1 MIGKWQFVP
10 TDHTLRE
17 YDLQGNMVDAFL
29 VSSVENMVYETGEL
43 RYLKTGNSDDEGNM
57 TGETEDLNPSPV
69 HKTAR
74 CKRYEAAS
82 GWYGLMS
89 PDGKVLTAPDYSDIT
104 AIGYNLYFCKK
115 GSMSGEVL
123 DGKGIKVMSNKKIIK

>member
-57 TGETEDLNPSPV
+57 TGETEDLNPSPAYTLINRV
-69 HKTAR
+69 
-74 CKRYEAAS
+74 
-82 GWYGLMS
+82 
-89 PDGKVLTAPDYSDIT
+89 
-104 AIGYNLYFCKK
+104 N
-115 GSMSGEVL
+115 
-123 DGKGIKVMSNKKIIK
+123 

>member
-1 MIGKWQFVP
+1 
-10 TDHTLRE
+10 
-17 YDLQGNMVDAFL
+17 MVDAFL
-29 VSSVENMVYETGEL
+29 VSSVENMVYEAGEL

-57 TGETEDLNPSPV
+57 TGETEGLNPSPV

-104 AIGYNLYFCKK
+104 AIGYDLYLCKK

-123 DGKGIKVMSNKKIIK
+123 DGKGIKVMSNKKTIK

>member
-1 MIGKWQFVP
+1 MAN
-10 TDHTLRE
+10 HTLRK
-17 YDLQGNMVDAFL
+17 YDLQGNIVDTFL
-29 VSSVENMVYETGEL
+29 ISSVENMIYETDEL
-43 RYLKTGNSDDEGNM
+43 RYLKTNNDE
-57 TGETEDLNPSPV
+57 EEDGLNGYAEDPNPSPV

-89 PDGKVLTAPDYSDIT
+89 PEGKVLTNPAYSEII
-104 AIGYNLYFCKK
+104 AIGYDLYLCKK

-123 DGKGIKVMSNKKIIK
+123 NGKGLSCCQSSI